1 MGTMGSML
9 WVEKITEAADTG
21 KHGENELAGRLD
33 GVQDT
38 VWREM
43 LGSETGK
50 SDQGQNINIQMN
62 LNKIQIHLNVYVLA
76 LVRT

>member
-1 MGTMGSML
+1 MSGRGSDMGTMGSTL

-38 VWREM
+38 V
-43 LGSETGK
+43 
-50 SDQGQNINIQMN
+50 
-62 LNKIQIHLNVYVLA
+62 
-76 LVRT
+76 